1 MRVPSLQDC
10 VPERNAAKKQ
20 TVTCVNLDTFY
31 LAIFSSSE
39 VVCWSKYSSLAKQCR
54 ELFQA
59 ASDASQD
66 MAFTIRAY
74 SALMEFKLKLQ
85 E

>member
-1 MRVPSLQDC
+1 MRAQLLQDC
-10 VPERNAAKKQ
+10 VLERNAAKKQ

-31 LAIFSSSE
+31 LAIFSFLE
-39 VVCWSKYSSLAKQCR
+39 VVCWSKYSSPAKQCR

-66 MAFTIRAY
+66 MVFTIRAS